1 VELVKG
7 QNIEIDASLAYQLS
21 MKAQGWGMSVI
32 LGNKE
37 GHKILESEQGLS
49 LSNDDL
55 FLNISDIDSDINLI
69 VIYAERHSQSSNDI
83 SCCLLSSLTNDAVAN
98 CQSGALD
105 SSLNAIELVHIYKHK
120 EKWKIKSFYQG
131 YKAGI
136 QGLLSSRGIQAPK
149 KVKPTTPV
157 SNTSSQ
163 LSFTLNWKPS
173 CADTFDTSQAY
184 IGSDTPAISTL
195 NLCCM
200 YILKSGQRGL
210 VHGNHDEEDR
220 GSEHGVPFVK
230 IVNNYDQGKNT
241 LVFNTDYAHKMYK
254 YIVCAEITEGSRCWE
269 DVDASLDIC
278 IEGTSGIQKID
289 SPLHTPIYVY
299 ALLEIVDGVVK
310 TKIINQYYTTY
321 QEIAAVSGFS
331 NA

>member
-1 VELVKG
+1 MELVKG

-21 MKAQGWGMSVI
+21 MKAQGWEFAVVV
-32 LGNKE
+32 GNKD
-37 GHKILESEQGLS
+37 KYQLLENESGLS
-49 LSNDDL
+49 LSSDAL
-55 FLNISDIDSDINLI
+55 FLNLSDIDSSINMI
-69 VIYAERHSQSSNDI
+69 VVYAERNSQSSRDI
-83 SCCLLSSLTNDAVAN
+83 ECCLLSSLTNELVAN
-98 CQSGALD
+98 CKSGVIDDA
-105 SSLNAIELVHIYKHK
+105 LNAIELVHIYKNK

-149 KVKPTTPV
+149 KVSPTTPV
-157 SNTSSQ
+157 SNTSSV
-163 LSFTLNWKPS
+163 LSFTLNWKSS

-184 IGSDTPAISTL
+184 TGSDTPAISTL

-200 YILKSGQRGL
+200 YVLKSGQRGL

-220 GSEHGVPFVK
+220 GSENGVPFAK
-230 IVNNYDQGKNT
+230 IVNDYDAGQNA
-241 LVFNTDYAHKMYK
+241 LVFNTQYVHKMYK

-269 DVDASLDIC
+269 DVAASLDIVC
-278 IEGTSGIQKID
+278 DGRSEVQKID

-299 ALLEIVDGVVK
+299 ALLEIVDGAVK
-310 TKIINQYYTTY
+310 TKIINQYYTSY
-321 QEIAAVSGFS
+321 QEIASVSGFS